1 MKEIPFK
8 IIKTSKIKADRF
20 TIQNHRVETEQGE
33 KEYSYLNINSGVTVL
48 PIVGDRIGLIKQ
60 FRFPF
65 LNYEYEFPAGMNDE
79 GEEPCG
85 AANRELLE
93 ETGLVAEKIIDLGY
107 FYPSPGS
114 TDEKIFL
121 FAAICNKKTHNKL
134 EILEKITLEYRTK
147 EEIEEMIQQNEIR
160 HGAGLVCWLKY
171 ILRVNKN

>member
-65 LNYEYEFPAGMNDE
+65 LN
-79 GEEPCG
+79 
-85 AANRELLE
+85 
-93 ETGLVAEKIIDLGY
+93 
-107 FYPSPGS
+107 
-114 TDEKIFL
+114 
-121 FAAICNKKTHNKL
+121 
-134 EILEKITLEYRTK
+134 
-147 EEIEEMIQQNEIR
+147 
-160 HGAGLVCWLKY
+160 
-171 ILRVNKN
+171 